1 MKFISHFNTLADMS
15 GQSFAKRLLT
25 LSVFVIFFVPTV
37 FAQQGKINGIVVD
50 SGTGETVPGAS
61 VVIEGTTQ
69 GAATQVDGYFF
80 INNVRPGTYTLVVS
94 FVGYITQRVEGVR
107 VSTGLT
113 TTKDI
118 QLSEEAVGME
128 EMVVTS
134 ERPIVQLDVSANVA
148 SLNAESFE
156 DLPLAGVTEVLSL
169 QAGVQPG
176 LNIRGGGFNQVAF
189 VVDGL
194 NLRTGRNNDPF
205 YNISYTS
212 VEEIQMQTG
221 GFNAEYGNVRSG
233 VVNVTTKDP
242 SRTRYTVDALY
253 RYEPPQPK
261 SFNSLGGMSLDNCTY
276 PTTQGDCDSWYIR
289 PFLDPDVAWDG
300 TDQWDPYTRNQYNIF
315 EGWNAFAEKL
325 RSTELQMSDGKGFDV
340 SPQDMQ
346 DYFRYTHR
354 KDNEITKPDYEVDVT
369 VAGPLIP
376 GYGSKLGDLR
386 FSASYRGTQTAY
398 IIPQSRDVY
407 TNQTF
412 QAKIVSDIAQGMKLS
427 IRGMRGIERGM
438 SGNQEAP
445 DLQMYGGN
453 IPAYPWWGS
462 GSRMLDVD
470 ERFGGIILSDGTFA
484 LADRDHT
491 MLGATFTHTLNQST
505 FYEVNLS
512 NISSKY
518 RTHFPN
524 LRDGSY
530 LENGQFFSVPYTV
543 NGELTAAGRE
553 LEGTDRIR
561 CFGGTS
567 DLNND
572 GNTVPYCVGDEPFG
586 FLGLSGNLMGSR
598 ITTGGHWVKTRD
610 TSDVN
615 VFTARFD
622 LTSQANRVLQ
632 IKTGAELIMNDF
644 QLNYKRVN
652 LAQVGPEP
660 QEDYP
665 YDRQPIQG
673 AVYAQGK
680 LEFQGMIAN
689 LGVRADFFDPNI
701 AWWVSE
707 NPFDNAYRQ
716 RVEGLDELLEKE
728 NPPAQIYISPRIGVS
743 FPITRQSKLYFNYG
757 HFRQVLDPFG
767 IFGIRQSRI
776 GGIDV
781 LGNPEHPMPLTV
793 AYELGFDQNL
803 FDQYL
808 LRISGYYR
816 DITDQSRDVTYNG
829 LGGVVNYRI
838 KEPWNY
844 ADVRG
849 AEITLT
855 KLRGDWIRGF
865 INYTYLQT
873 KSGNFGFSEF
883 NENSFEQQNYLLSS
897 TDYRQSAPLA
907 EPFVRGNLLLLTPT
921 NFVPSV
927 LNGALLGDWRVSLL
941 GEWRKGAQWR
951 WSGGGGAPP
960 ELQENVSWRSF
971 VNFDLR
977 FTKHINTRLGGA
989 QVFVDISNL
998 FNRRHLY
1005 RSTGF
1010 HRENRDFDRYM
1021 WSLHLPEDIFDQMN
1035 RVDETLSYAE
1045 KAASGALPY
1054 IWIPGDDRP
1063 GVFRNPDVP
1072 FQPIEAIPS
1081 LDDISEDNRNST
1093 AWYWAADTQI
1103 YSRWNGSNW
1112 EEVPQNEVDQMLEDK
1127 AYIDMPNMRFN
1138 TFLNNR
1144 RITLG
1149 LRITL

>member
-1 MKFISHFNTLADMS
+1 
-15 GQSFAKRLLT
+15 
-25 LSVFVIFFVPTV
+25 
-37 FAQQGKINGIVVD
+37 AQQGKIDGIVTDVA
-50 SGTGETVPGAS
+50 TGETVPGAS

-69 GAATQVDGYFF
+69 GTATQADGYFF

-94 FVGYITQRVEGVR
+94 FIGYTTQRVEGVR
-107 VSTGLT
+107 VSAGLT

-118 QLSEEAVGME
+118 QITEQVVGLEEI
-128 EMVVTS
+128 VVTS

-148 SLNAESFE
+148 SLNSEAFE
-156 DLPLAGVTEVLSL
+156 DLPVAGIIEVLDL
-169 QAGVQPG
+169 QAGIQPG
-176 LNIRGGGFNQVAF
+176 LSIRGGGANQVAF
-189 VVDGL
+189 VVDGM
-194 NLRTGRNNDPF
+194 NLRTGRHQDPF
-205 YNISYTS
+205 ASISYTS
-212 VEEIQMQTG
+212 VEEVQVQTG

-261 SFNSLGGMSLDNCTY
+261 SFNSLGGMSLDNCSY
-276 PTTQGDCDSWYIR
+276 PTIQGDCDSWYIR
-289 PFLDPDVAWDG
+289 PFLDPEVAWEG
-300 TDQWDPYTRNQYNIF
+300 TDNWDRYTRNQYNIF
-315 EGWNAFAEKL
+315 EGWNSFAEKL
-325 RSTELQMSDGKGFDV
+325 QKDDGAFDV
-340 SPQDMQ
+340 TPQDMQ

-354 KDNEITKPDYEVDVT
+354 KNNEITKPDYEVDVT
-369 VAGPLIP
+369 VAGPLVP

-398 IIPQSRDVY
+398 IIPQSRDTY

-412 QAKIVSDIAQGMKLS
+412 QAKIVSDIAKGMKLS
-427 IRGMRGIERGM
+427 VRGMRGIERGM

-491 MLGATFTHTLNQST
+491 MVGATFTHTLNRST
-505 FYEVNLS
+505 FYEVNFS

-530 LENGQFFSVPYTV
+530 VEDGQFFSVPYTI
-543 NGELTAAGRE
+543 NGRLTSDGQK
-553 LEGTDRIR
+553 LFGTDRIR
-561 CFGGTS
+561 CFGGKSDINGDGKLTS
-567 DLNND
+567 
-572 GNTVPYCVGDEPFG
+572 YCVGDEPFG
-586 FLGLSGNLMGSR
+586 FLAQSGNLQASR

-615 VFTARFD
+615 VFTGRFD
-622 LTSQANRVLQ
+622 LTSQVNRVLQ
-632 IKTGAELIMNDF
+632 IKTGAEIIISDYN
-644 QLNYKRVN
+644 LNYKRVN
-652 LAQVGPEP
+652 LAQIGPEP

-689 LGVRADFFDPNI
+689 LGVRADIFDSNTE
-701 AWWVSE
+701 WWVSD
-707 NPFDNAYRQ
+707 NPFDQAYRR
-716 RVEGLDELLEKE
+716 RVNDLDELLEKE
-728 NPPAQIYISPRIGVS
+728 NPPTQIYISPRIGVS
-743 FPITRQSKLYFNYG
+743 FPITMQSKLYFNYG
-757 HFRQVLDPFG
+757 HFRQMLDAFDVFG
-767 IFGIRQSRI
+767 VRQSNI

-808 LRISGYYR
+808 LRISGFYR
-816 DITDQSRDVTYNG
+816 DISNQSRSVTYNG
-829 LGGVVNYRI
+829 LGGVVNYQI

-855 KLRGDWIRGF
+855 KLRGDWVRGF

-897 TDYRQSAPLA
+897 IDYRQSAPLA
-907 EPFVRGNLLLLTPT
+907 EPFARGNLLFLTPS
-921 NFVPSV
+921 NFVPSI

-941 GEWRKGAQWR
+941 GEWRQGRQWR

-960 ELQENVSWRSF
+960 ELQENVSWRSYM
-971 VNFDLR
+971 NFDLR
-977 FTKHINTRLGGA
+977 FTKHINTQFGGA
-989 QVFVDISNL
+989 QVFIDVSNV

-1005 RSTGF
+1005 RTTGF

-1021 WSLHLPEDIFDQMN
+1021 WSLHLPEDVFDQMN

-1045 KAASGALPY
+1045 KAASGGLPY
-1054 IWIPGDDRP
+1054 LWVPGNDRP
-1063 GVFRNPDVP
+1063 GVFRDLDVP
-1072 FQPIEAIPS
+1072 FQPIEPIVS
-1081 LDDISEDNRNST
+1081 LDEVTEPNT
-1093 AWYWAADTQI
+1093 VAWYWAADTQT
-1103 YSRWNGSNW
+1103 YSRWDGSSW
-1112 EEVPQNEVDQMLEDK
+1112 TEVPSNEVNQMLDDK
-1127 AYIDMPNMRFN
+1127 AYIDMPNIRFN
-1138 TFLNNR
+1138 TFLNTR

-1149 LRITL
+1149 IRVTL